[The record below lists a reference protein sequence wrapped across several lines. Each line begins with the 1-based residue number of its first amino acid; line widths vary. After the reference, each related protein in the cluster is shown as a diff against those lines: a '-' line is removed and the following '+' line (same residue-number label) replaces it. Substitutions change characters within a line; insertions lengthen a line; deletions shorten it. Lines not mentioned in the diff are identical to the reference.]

1 MAKSKINKSENKDN
15 NENILP
21 EVKLTGVID
30 APIIEEMKKA
40 YMDYAMS
47 VITERALPDVRDGLK
62 PVHRRILFAMNDI
75 GLVSTAKFR
84 KSATVVGE
92 VLGKYHPHGDA
103 SVYDAMT
110 KLAQDFTTRYPL
122 VAGQGNFGS
131 VDGDSPA
138 AMRYTEA
145 KLSKF
150 AMELMRDIDKNT
162 VNMRGNYD
170 GSTKEPVV
178 LPTQVPNLLLNGT
191 FGIAVGMASNIPPHN
206 LNELIDASIHLA
218 DNKDATNEELCEIV
232 KGPDFPTGGMVFNKN
247 DIMNAYSTGRGSVVT
262 RGEADIIETKNGQF
276 QIVITSIPYRVVRS
290 SLLEQIA
297 ELVNEKKIEGIRDI
311 RDESTN
317 DTRVVIDLKS
327 SAQPEKILNYLY
339 KHTKLEEN
347 FGFNMV
353 ALVDGVPQT
362 LSLKSC
368 LLEFIKHRKEVVRRR
383 TEFDLNKAK
392 EREHILLGLKKALDH
407 IDEIIALIKK
417 SESTADAH
425 AKLMKKFDF
434 SAIQATA
441 ILEMKLSRLAAL
453 ERQKIEDELKEIQK
467 LIKELTAILAS
478 EKRMLEIIK
487 QELND
492 IKEKYGDERRTK
504 VIKTGL
510 KDFNPED
517 LIEEKEEVLVYTK
530 GGYIKRTDPE
540 EFKVQRR
547 GGVGVL
553 DLDTKE
559 EDFVSMT
566 ITGSTHADI
575 LFFTDKGRVYQ
586 SKMYDIPEGKRATRG
601 KNIMNFLQLTE
612 DEKVSSILEIP
623 KTEKIKKGETT
634 TTSVM
639 MITKNGVVKKCAV
652 SVFSDVR
659 RNGIIAISLDEED
672 ELITTLITK
681 ENDSVIL
688 TSKEGQSI
696 RFFEKDVRQMGR
708 SAGGVTAMK
717 LGKKN
722 DIIVGGD
729 VISSD
734 ETCNLLVLTEKGYG
748 KMTDIDE
755 YKIQKRAGSGIKTIK
770 ITEKTGKLVS
780 AKIVREG
787 DTELLAM
794 TKNSIALKTEIKS
807 ISKLSRDTQGVR
819 VMSPREGD
827 TVASL
832 NIL

>member
-1 MAKSKINKSENKDN
+1 MAKSKINKSENEDN

-467 LIKELTAILAS
+467 I
-478 EKRMLEIIK
+478 
-487 QELND
+487 N
-492 IKEKYGDERRTK
+492 
-504 VIKTGL
+504 
-510 KDFNPED
+510 
-517 LIEEKEEVLVYTK
+517 
-530 GGYIKRTDPE
+530 
-540 EFKVQRR
+540 QR
-547 GGVGVL
+547 
-553 DLDTKE
+553 
-559 EDFVSMT
+559 
-566 ITGSTHADI
+566 I
-575 LFFTDKGRVYQ
+575 
-586 SKMYDIPEGKRATRG
+586 
-601 KNIMNFLQLTE
+601 
-612 DEKVSSILEIP
+612 
-623 KTEKIKKGETT
+623 
-634 TTSVM
+634 
-639 MITKNGVVKKCAV
+639 
-652 SVFSDVR
+652 
-659 RNGIIAISLDEED
+659 
-672 ELITTLITK
+672 
-681 ENDSVIL
+681 
-688 TSKEGQSI
+688 
-696 RFFEKDVRQMGR
+696 
-708 SAGGVTAMK
+708 
-717 LGKKN
+717 
-722 DIIVGGD
+722 
-729 VISSD
+729 
-734 ETCNLLVLTEKGYG
+734 
-748 KMTDIDE
+748 
-755 YKIQKRAGSGIKTIK
+755 
-770 ITEKTGKLVS
+770 
-780 AKIVREG
+780 
-787 DTELLAM
+787 
-794 TKNSIALKTEIKS
+794 NSN
-807 ISKLSRDTQGVR
+807 ISKWEENVR
-819 VMSPREGD
+819 NNKAR
-827 TVASL
+827 A
-832 NIL
+832 